1 MTEEVIRTTMSICPE
16 CMVQI
21 TAEFY
26 VDPKTNYVMLRKT
39 CKEHGEFKDKISI
52 DADEYKWQ
60 KDFTD
65 EIGSTV
71 NITTKPCDVSSG
83 IKEIKSSCEEKEIR

>member
-21 TAEFY
+21 PAEFY
-26 VDPKTNYVMLRKT
+26 VDPKNNYVMLRKT
-39 CKEHGEFKDKISI
+39 CEEHGEFKDKISI

-60 KDFTD
+60 MNLNLINHLK
-65 EIGSTV
+65 
-71 NITTKPCDVSSG
+71 
-83 IKEIKSSCEEKEIR
+83 